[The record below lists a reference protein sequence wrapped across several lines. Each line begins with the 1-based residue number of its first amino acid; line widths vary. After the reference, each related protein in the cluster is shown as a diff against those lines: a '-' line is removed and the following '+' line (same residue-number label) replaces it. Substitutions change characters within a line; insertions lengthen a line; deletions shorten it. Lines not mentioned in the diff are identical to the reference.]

1 MFRTYC
7 TVGSALTSQVCG
19 TGIDFFLFFYRD
31 RVLFSPLSTFFS
43 FLFLIPDSLLHNCLS
58 RPEESRTCLS
68 ACIVLHTARHLFSTK
83 KCSTVATMANFEISF
98 VVSRYLSDRIEDYFY
113 LATKE
118 TKSTFPLLFA

>member
-7 TVGSALTSQVCG
+7 KVGSALASQVCG
-19 TGIDFFLFFYRD
+19 TGFDSHFRQFFFLFFYRD

-58 RPEESRTCLS
+58 RPEESRTFLS

-98 VVSRYLSDRIEDYFY
+98 VVSRY
-113 LATKE
+113 
-118 TKSTFPLLFA
+118 P